1 VRALEAII
9 GKQRTPANII
19 PGGPPLA
26 SRGTSSPEAEE
37 DKGQMLL
44 KLTKWSASIKE
55 GQYST
60 PYYEINYSLQAMTTN
75 RSKRLTE
82 VLNSSIWSEHRSSN

>member
-60 PYYEINYSLQAMTTN
+60 PYYEINYSLQNNDDKSVKAIN
-75 RSKRLTE
+75 G
-82 VLNSSIWSEHRSSN
+82 SIKFFNLV